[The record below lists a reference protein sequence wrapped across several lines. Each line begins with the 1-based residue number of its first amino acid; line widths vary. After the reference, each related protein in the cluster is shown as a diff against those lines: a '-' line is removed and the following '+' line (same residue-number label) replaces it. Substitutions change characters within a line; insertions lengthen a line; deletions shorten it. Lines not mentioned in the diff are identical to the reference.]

1 MARFIPSH
9 FLYIRKGVIY
19 ITANLED
26 SLYMFNAHVD
36 RVIDGDTIV
45 VTIDLGFDVFAKRK
59 VRLLNVD
66 TPERGQ
72 INYQEAT
79 DFTKSKIYNKNI
91 ILQTYKDD
99 TFGCYLGVIWY
110 KENEDDEIYE
120 LLSNKIIENKLE
132 KPNSEWN
139 NYIELRDGYYA

>member
-9 FLYIRKGVIY
+9 FFIRKKGAVY
-19 ITANLED
+19 ITVNLED
-26 SLYMFNAHVD
+26 SLYTFNARVD

-72 INYQEAT
+72 KNYQEAT
-79 DFTKSKIYNKNI
+79 DFTKSKTYNKNI

-99 TFGCYLGVIWY
+99 AFGRYLGVV
-110 KENEDDEIYE
+110 
-120 LLSNKIIENKLE
+120 
-132 KPNSEWN
+132 
-139 NYIELRDGYYA
+139 

>member
-1 MARFIPSH
+1 M
-9 FLYIRKGVIY
+9 IY
-19 ITANLED
+19 ITVNLED
-26 SLYMFNAHVD
+26 SLYMFNAHVN

-72 INYQEAT
+72 KNYQEAT
-79 DFTKSKIYNKNI
+79 DFTKDKIYNKDI

-99 TFGCYLGVIWY
+99 AFGRYLGVIWY

-120 LLSNKIIENKLE
+120 LLSNKLIDNKLE
-132 KPNSEWN
+132 KPDSEWN